1 MNLSLIK
8 EMANEAFHRM
18 VAEGE
23 LVRAKTLL
31 KLDLPILRTVLRS
44 NNPEVTHAVINLS
57 DFFII

>member
-31 KLDLPILRTVLRS
+31 KLDLQDGVKSGKSLFTPAEHEKMNALIANS
-44 NNPEVTHAVINLS
+44 Q
-57 DFFII
+57 